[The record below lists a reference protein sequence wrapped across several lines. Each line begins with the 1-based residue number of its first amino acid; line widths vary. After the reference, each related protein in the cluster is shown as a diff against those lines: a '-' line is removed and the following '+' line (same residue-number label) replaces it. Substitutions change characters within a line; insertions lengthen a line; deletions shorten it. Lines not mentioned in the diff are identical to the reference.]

1 MTKNNKLC
9 KIVKKILQNKK
20 NVRFNDID
28 KLLKEFNY
36 TVNQSNAGTSHYVY
50 RKKEHNPIT
59 IPYKRPFI
67 KECYIKEIIDIL
79 NLEELYEKNC

>member
-1 MTKNNKLC
+1 MPKNNKLC

-36 TVNQSNAGTSHYVY
+36 TENQHSSGTSHYVY
-50 RKKEHNPIT
+50 RKKGHNPIT
-59 IPYKRPFI
+59 IPFKKPFI
-67 KECYIKEIIDIL
+67 KECYVKEIVNIL
-79 NLEELYEKNC
+79 DLEEFYEKNC